1 MYSEDKSKEDYKR
14 NEVDEDK
21 LRRLKDVSFIY

>member
-21 LRRLKDVSFIY
+21 HRRLKDVRFNY

>member
-1 MYSEDKSKEDYKR
+1 MYSEDKSKEDYKL